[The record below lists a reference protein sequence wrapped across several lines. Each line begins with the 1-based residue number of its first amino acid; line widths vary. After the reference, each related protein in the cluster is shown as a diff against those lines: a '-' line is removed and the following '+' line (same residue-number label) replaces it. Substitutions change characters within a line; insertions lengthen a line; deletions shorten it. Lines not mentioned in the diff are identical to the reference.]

1 MIYLKKIK
9 NFSEISVNERHKL
22 QHETAVLM
30 LCEAVFSEYG
40 IRLAKD
46 CLSYTAKGKP
56 YFKEFP
62 NIHFSLAHS
71 GEYAAAALSDRPCG
85 IDIERIGK
93 VNKRLIPRICTEKE
107 KIFLEQSENI
117 QKSLTQLWTL
127 KESYVKAIGEGIAF
141 GLKNIEFNTENG
153 HISSNKEAAYSSFQF
168 EDFIISYCEL

>member
-85 IDIERIGK
+85 IE
-93 VNKRLIPRICTEKE
+93 
-107 KIFLEQSENI
+107 
-117 QKSLTQLWTL
+117 KSLTQLWTL